1 MLTKQERVWRHLLAS
16 GEQGRWRWPG
26 LAALGS
32 ELGIA
37 TSTIH
42 RALAYPTEIGAVT
55 VEPSGGFTVSDAGR
69 LLLYW
74 AAHRNLRKDITRKFR
89 TALPVLE
96 VTRIISEAAGSES
109 ASRPAPPVLGGFS
122 ALVTAMGKNTIADYT
137 TVMVYGEPEGIPED
151 RAGDTEVIVLQP
163 DPLLGNYGRFTT
175 LAQSWADLFN
185 LPGWQ
190 SSRFIHQTMCEVIHE

>member
-16 GEQGRWRWPG
+16 GEQGRWRWPN

-37 TSTIH
+37 TSTVH

-55 VEPSGGFTVSDAGR
+55 IEPLGGFTVSDAGR

-89 TALPVLE
+89 TSLPVLE
-96 VTRIISEAAGSES
+96 VTRILSE
-109 ASRPAPPVLGGFS
+109 PADAPVLGGFT

-137 TVMVYGEPEGIPED
+137 TVMVYGQPEGIPED
-151 RAGDTEVIVLQP
+151 RAGKTEVIVLQP
-163 DPLLGNYGRFTT
+163 DPLLGNYGHFTT